1 MPVPALVD
9 ELAPCLSLL
18 TKLLG
23 EAGHAMGWEASEAC
37 CRALSWALTARRCL
51 LFPEGRPKQVGV
63 ETCRRPEAPT
73 VPRADPAPTAATAEE
88 VETRV
93 AKKAA
98 RNKKKNKARS
108 ERRQRKREAKI
119 SGGGEQGGSDIA
131 PPPHMAWTSAPPE
144 PAAQQSEART
154 QSEPRGA
161 LDAHSLA
168 GEEGSN
174 EMQKSTGDDDGEE
187 KEEQV
192 EFAFNFPLPKRERKP
207 SDEEQVETKRPKSPG
222 RQDEKQE
229 EQHVDSVYD
238 TNLKLMKKL
247 LDGQMKGFAARD
259 KGFAAKK
266 TAGPSEQHKGDG
278 SKRE

>member
-1 MPVPALVD
+1 MRVAD
-9 ELAPCLSLL
+9 
-18 TKLLG
+18 
-23 EAGHAMGWEASEAC
+23 
-37 CRALSWALTARRCL
+37 RRHLRCH
-51 LFPEGRPKQVGV
+51 G
-63 ETCRRPEAPT
+63 PT
-73 VPRADPAPTAATAEE
+73 QE
-88 VETRV
+88 VARV

-108 ERRQRKREAKI
+108 ERRQRKREAKN
-119 SGGGEQGGSDIA
+119 SEGGEQGGSDVA

-144 PAAQQSEART
+144 PAAQQSEARM

-174 EMQKSTGDDDGEE
+174 EMQKSTGDEDGEEE

-192 EFAFNFPLPKRERKP
+192 EFAFNFPKPSKRERKP

-229 EQHVDSVYD
+229 KQLDDVYD
-238 TNLKLMKKL
+238 TNLQLMKKL
-247 LDGQMKGFAARD
+247 YEMVDKGFAARD
-259 KGFAAKK
+259 KGFAAKE

>member
-1 MPVPALVD
+1 MLFPGLFRIQPICVLYYLGWAADAAVSRGLS
-9 ELAPCLSLL
+9 EL
-18 TKLLG
+18 
-23 EAGHAMGWEASEAC
+23 
-37 CRALSWALTARRCL
+37 LTARRL
-51 LFPEGRPKQVGV
+51 ILYGRPQQGGV
-63 ETCRRPEAPT
+63 EARRRPGAPA

-88 VETRV
+88 VATRV

-108 ERRQRKREAKI
+108 ERRQRMREAMN
-119 SGGGEQGGSDIA
+119 SGGGEQGGRDIA

-144 PAAQQSEART
+144 PAAPQSEART
-154 QSEPRGA
+154 QSQPRGA
-161 LDAHSLA
+161 LDAPSLA
-168 GEEGSN
+168 GEEGGS
-174 EMQKSTGDDDGEE
+174 EMQKSTRNGDEDGEE

-222 RQDEKQE
+222 RQDEQPE
-229 EQHVDSVYD
+229 EQHVDSVYN
-238 TNLKLMKKL
+238 TNLQLMKKL
-247 LDGQMKGFAARD
+247 KEMMD
-259 KGFAAKK
+259 KGFAAKE

>member
-1 MPVPALVD
+1 MSPALVRLD
-9 ELAPCLSLL
+9 SCLSLL

-23 EAGHAMGWEASEAC
+23 EAGADLGWAADAAV
-37 CRALSWALTARRCL
+37 CRGLNELRTARRL
-51 LFPEGRPKQVGV
+51 ILYSDGRPQQGGLDAR
-63 ETCRRPEAPT
+63 RRPEALT

-88 VETRV
+88 VARV

-108 ERRQRKREAKI
+108 ERRQRKREAKN
-119 SGGGEQGGSDIA
+119 SEGGEQGGSDVA

-144 PAAQQSEART
+144 PAAQQSEAIT

-174 EMQKSTGDDDGEE
+174 EMQKSTRNGDADGEE

-222 RQDEKQE
+222 KQDEKQE
-229 EQHVDSVYD
+229 KQLDDVYD
-238 TNLKLMKKL
+238 TNTQLM
-247 LDGQMKGFAARD
+247 MKILETQDKARD
-259 KGFAAKK
+259 KWFAAKE

>member
-1 MPVPALVD
+1 MSPALVRLD
-9 ELAPCLSLL
+9 SALDACH
-18 TKLLG
+18 KLLG
-23 EAGHAMGWEASEAC
+23 EAGADLGWAADAAV
-37 CRALSWALTARRCL
+37 CRGLNELRTARRL
-51 LFPEGRPKQVGV
+51 ILYSDGRPQQGGLDAR
-63 ETCRRPEAPT
+63 RRPEAPT

-88 VETRV
+88 VARV

-108 ERRQRKREAKI
+108 ERRQRKREAKN
-119 SGGGEQGGSDIA
+119 SEGGEQGGSDVA

-144 PAAQQSEART
+144 PAAQQSEARM

-174 EMQKSTGDDDGEE
+174 EMQKSTGDEDGEEE

-192 EFAFNFPLPKRERKP
+192 EFAFNFPKPSKRERKP

-229 EQHVDSVYD
+229 EQHGNVYD
-238 TNLKLMKKL
+238 TNTQLM
-247 LDGQMKGFAARD
+247 MKILETQDKARD
-259 KGFAAKK
+259 KWFAAKE

>member
-1 MPVPALVD
+1 MDSALD
-9 ELAPCLSLL
+9 ACH
-18 TKLLG
+18 KLLG
-23 EAGHAMGWEASEAC
+23 EAGADLGWAADAAV
-37 CRALSWALTARRCL
+37 CRGLNELRTARRL
-51 LFPEGRPKQVGV
+51 ILYSDGRPQQGGLDAR
-63 ETCRRPEAPT
+63 RRPEAPT

-88 VETRV
+88 VARV

-108 ERRQRKREAKI
+108 ERRQRKREAKN
-119 SGGGEQGGSDIA
+119 SEGGEQGGSDVA

-174 EMQKSTGDDDGEE
+174 EMQKSTGDEDGEEE

-192 EFAFNFPLPKRERKP
+192 EFAFNFPLPTKRERKP

-229 EQHVDSVYD
+229 KQLDDVYD
-238 TNLKLMKKL
+238 TNLQLMKKL
-247 LDGQMKGFAARD
+247 YEMVDKGFAARD
-259 KGFAAKK
+259 KGFAAKE

>member
-1 MPVPALVD
+1 
-9 ELAPCLSLL
+9 
-18 TKLLG
+18 
-23 EAGHAMGWEASEAC
+23 
-37 CRALSWALTARRCL
+37 
-51 LFPEGRPKQVGV
+51 
-63 ETCRRPEAPT
+63 
-73 VPRADPAPTAATAEE
+73 
-88 VETRV
+88 V
-93 AKKAA
+93 AKKAT

-108 ERRQRKREAKI
+108 ERRQRKREAKN
-119 SGGGEQGGSDIA
+119 SEGGEQGGSDVA

-144 PAAQQSEART
+144 PAAQQSEAIT

-174 EMQKSTGDDDGEE
+174 EMQKSTGDEDGEEE

-192 EFAFNFPLPKRERKP
+192 EFAFNFPLPTKRERKP

-238 TNLKLMKKL
+238 TNLKLLKKIL
-247 LDGQMKGFAARD
+247 ENQDKARD
-259 KGFAAKK
+259 KWFAAKE

>member
-1 MPVPALVD
+1 MPSPALVRLD
-9 ELAPCLSLL
+9 SCLSLV

-23 EAGHAMGWEASEAC
+23 EAGADLGWAADAAVSRGLSE
-37 CRALSWALTARRCL
+37 LLTARRL
-51 LFPEGRPKQVGV
+51 ILYGRPQQVGLR
-63 ETCRRPEAPT
+63 RRPEAPA

-88 VETRV
+88 VATRV

-108 ERRQRKREAKI
+108 ERRQRMREAMN
-119 SGGGEQGGSDIA
+119 SGGGEQGGRDIA

-144 PAAQQSEART
+144 PAAPQSEA
-154 QSEPRGA
+154 
-161 LDAHSLA
+161 LDAPSLA
-168 GEEGSN
+168 GEEGGR
-174 EMQKSTGDDDGEE
+174 EMQMRTGDDDNGE
-187 KEEQV
+187 EEQV
-192 EFAFNFPLPKRERKP
+192 EFAFNFPLPKRERKL

-222 RQDEKQE
+222 RQDAQQE

-238 TNLKLMKKL
+238 TNLQLMKKL
-247 LDGQMKGFAARD
+247 QEMMDKGSAAMD
-259 KGFAAKK
+259 KGFAAKE

>member
-1 MPVPALVD
+1 MD
-9 ELAPCLSLL
+9 SCLSLL

-23 EAGHAMGWEASEAC
+23 EAGADLGWAADAAV
-37 CRALSWALTARRCL
+37 CRGLNELLTARRL
-51 LFPEGRPKQVGV
+51 ILYSDGRPQQGGL
-63 ETCRRPEAPT
+63 EARRRPEAPT

-88 VETRV
+88 VARV

-108 ERRQRKREAKI
+108 ERRLRMREARK
-119 SGGGEQGGSDIA
+119 SGGGEQGGSDVA

-144 PAAQQSEART
+144 PAAPQSEA
-154 QSEPRGA
+154 
-161 LDAHSLA
+161 LDAPSLA
-168 GEEGSN
+168 GEEGGR
-174 EMQKSTGDDDGEE
+174 EMQMRTGDGDNGE
-187 KEEQV
+187 EEQV

-247 LDGQMKGFAARD
+247 LENQDAARD
-259 KGFAAKK
+259 KWFAAKE